1 MTCHRIFLCCD
12 GLYFGDDFFR
22 SSEKER
28 DRIMQITIRGHHLS
42 ITPAIEENI
51 RDKFAE
57 MTKHLDQVNSMQ
69 VKLSKDHQLD
79 KRSKKGS
86 ANHIAEAI
94 VRLPGIELFAQASA
108 DDMYTSIKKLTEKL
122 KKQLHRYRT
131 MQNEY
136 QALTLAPVS
145 I

>member
-1 MTCHRIFLCCD
+1 
-12 GLYFGDDFFR
+12 
-22 SSEKER
+22 
-28 DRIMQITIRGHHLS
+28 MQITIRGHHLS

-51 RDKFAE
+51 RDKFAQ

-94 VRLPGIELFAQASA
+94 VRLPGVELFAQASA
-108 DDMYTSIKKLTEKL
+108 DDMYNAITLLTDGLKRQLEKHR
-122 KKQLHRYRT
+122 KMQLDFVPL
-131 MQNEY
+131 EI
-136 QALTLAPVS
+136 LAT
-145 I
+145 

>member
-1 MTCHRIFLCCD
+1 
-12 GLYFGDDFFR
+12 
-22 SSEKER
+22 
-28 DRIMQITIRGHHLS
+28 MQITIRGHHLS

-57 MTKHLDQVNSMQ
+57 MTKHIEQVNSMQ

-108 DDMYTSIKKLTEKL
+108 DDMYTSIKQLTEKL
-122 KKQLHRYRT
+122 KKQLDRYRK

-136 QALTLAPVS
+136 QAFEV
-145 I
+145 

>member
-1 MTCHRIFLCCD
+1 MKSLGYDLSHPFM
-12 GLYFGDDFFR
+12 F
-22 SSEKER
+22 KER

-51 RDKFAE
+51 RDKFAL

-79 KRSKKGS
+79 KRSRKGS

-108 DDMYTSIKKLTEKL
+108 DDMYNAISKLTDKL
-122 KKQLHRYRT
+122 KRQLEKHRK
-131 MQNEY
+131 MQLNY
-136 QALTLAPVS
+136 QPILVS